1 MRGPR
6 REARSLHADEDGA
19 SAREAD
25 EAPLPARSVRRRE
38 GARLDRAEPTDH
50 PLAANEQRRPP
61 RVGKAGEPSAKLER
75 DGAGPTQMH
84 DGNAVGRG
92 PRALIGMFEGEPHAV
107 VGEAKLEAEK
117 AVLPH
122 ERQAGVERHQDDL
135 VPRPRAEHA
144 LPVTG
149 DAYDRAP
156 EPTKNLVRVG
166 LARTPVKDAS
176 RRRAR
181 HDS

>member
-1 MRGPR
+1 MRRPR
-6 REARSLHADEDGA
+6 GEARSLHADEDGA
-19 SAREAD
+19 FAREAD

-38 GARLDRAEPTDH
+38 GARLDLAEPTHH
-50 PLAANEQRRPP
+50 PLAAYEQRRPP
-61 RVGKAGEPSAKLER
+61 RVWKAGEPSAKLER
-75 DGAGPTQMH
+75 EGSSPSQMH
-84 DGNAVGRG
+84 DGNAIGRG
-92 PRALIGMFEGEPHAV
+92 PRAFVGMFKGEPPAV
-107 VGEAKLEAEK
+107 VGEAKLEAKK

-122 ERQAGVERHQDDL
+122 ARHAGVERHQGDL

-149 DAYDRAP
+149 DANDRAP

-166 LARTPVKDAS
+166 LAGTPVKDAS
-176 RRRAR
+176 RRLAR